1 MARILVVDDEQAIR
15 DLIVEILSKQKKH
28 TFDHAC
34 DGLEALQLLR
44 SGKKFDL
51 VITDRNM
58 PKMTGIQLLQLVR
71 ADPKLKDLKVMVC
84 TTGNM
89 VDEVDEA
96 FAAGAND
103 YVLKPLNIQKLT
115 LKVDKALGVPME
127 KP

>member
-15 DLIVEILSKQKKH
+15 DLIVEILAKQKKH
-28 TFDHAC
+28 EFVQAC
-34 DGLEALQLLR
+34 DGLEALQVLR

-58 PKMTGIQLLQLVR
+58 PKMTGIQLLQIVR

-96 FAAGAND
+96 FEAGAND

-115 LKVDKALGVPME
+115 LKVEKALGLPMG
-127 KP
+127 KT